1 MEFKLIVKKLN
12 NTLTT
17 EEEIIFNKWFEESQ
31 IHKNYF
37 NSVKN
42 NYLTDLDNINV
53 EEGWFSIRNKL
64 SKHSQKKTYWKYAVA
79 ASVALLISINFIF
92 NKKEEIKIG
101 APIIVENDT
110 KIEIGT
116 DKATLTLGDGSVVSL
131 EKGSAYNGHNVTSN
145 GEEIVYNKKKSN
157 SKDEIAYNTL
167 TVPRGGQFYLVL
179 SDGTKVWLNS
189 ESKLIY
195 PVNFVDGMLRKVE
208 LVYGEAYFDVSPS
221 IEHKDTKFLV
231 FNDHQEVEVLGTEFN
246 IKAYN
251 NEDSI
256 YTTLV
261 EGKVSVS
268 NMESKQKLIPNQQT
282 KLNLKNKS
290 IGVQEV
296 DVYSEISWKKGL
308 FSFKGKTL
316 KEIMVVLTRWY
327 DFEVEFANEELENVK
342 FNGVLSKKDSIKEIL
357 NVIKKTK
364 FINAYEIK
372 NQKITIQ

>member
-1 MEFKLIVKKLN
+1 M
-12 NTLTT
+12 
-17 EEEIIFNKWFEESQ
+17 
-31 IHKNYF
+31 
-37 NSVKN
+37 
-42 NYLTDLDNINV
+42 
-53 EEGWFSIRNKL
+53 
-64 SKHSQKKTYWKYAVA
+64 
-79 ASVALLISINFIF
+79 
-92 NKKEEIKIG
+92 
-101 APIIVENDT
+101 
-110 KIEIGT
+110 
-116 DKATLTLGDGSVVSL
+116 